1 MNPRVEAA
9 IDELL
14 TRAGRRGFVTMAE
27 FQQELEEAEAPGS
40 AFDEALEVARKQG
53 LTVREDGDDFLDSLP
68 VDEGVT
74 ALSDPVSMY
83 LRQIGRVPLL
93 TAQQEV
99 ELAMAVEAGRLAE
112 AKLARSGSRPGSRS
126 SDEVARLTRA
136 VRTGERAEKRLTEA
150 NLRLVVSIAKRY
162 VGNGM
167 PLLDLIQEGNLGLM
181 KGVEKFDY
189 RKGFRFST
197 YATWWIRQA
206 VSRALADQ
214 SRTIR
219 VPVHLVETIYNLS
232 KVQRRLFQELGRE
245 PTIEEIAH
253 EIDLTPGRVL
263 ELSRISQGTVS
274 LETPVSDKG
283 ETTLGDF
290 VPDRAADVAVEE
302 AAFKLLQEYVALALE
317 GLGERERQIILMRF
331 GLEDGRA
338 RTLGELSAHFSV
350 TRERIRQLETRA
362 LYKLRRNSESRR
374 LESYLRDG

>member
-1 MNPRVEAA
+1 MDSRVEDV
-9 IDELL
+9 INELL
-14 TRAGRRGFVTMAE
+14 IRAGRRGFVTMAE

-40 AFDEALEVARKQG
+40 AFDEAIEVARKRG
-53 LTVREDGDDFLDSLP
+53 LTVREDENDIFDSPLADQRMP
-68 VDEGVT
+68 

-99 ELAMAVEAGRLAE
+99 ELAMAVQAGRKATAQQSKVESSRNTRSADEE
-112 AKLARSGSRPGSRS
+112 ARLARTVRAAERS
-126 SDEVARLTRA
+126 
-136 VRTGERAEKRLTEA
+136 EKRLVEA

-181 KGVEKFDY
+181 KAVDKFDY

-219 VPVHLVETIYNLS
+219 VPVHMVETIYNLS
-232 KVQRRLFQELGRE
+232 KAQRRLFQVLGRE
-245 PTIEEIAH
+245 PTVEEIAN

-263 ELSRISQGTVS
+263 EISRISQGTVS

-283 ETTLGDF
+283 ESTLGDF
-290 VPDRAADVAVEE
+290 VPDKETDVAVEG

-317 GLGERERQIILMRF
+317 GLTDRERQIILMRF

-338 RTLGELSAHFSV
+338 RTLGELSAHFDV

-362 LYKLRRNSESRR
+362 LYKLRRNSEGRR

>member
-1 MNPRVEAA
+1 MDPRVEAA

-14 TRAGRRGFVTMAE
+14 TRARRRGFVTMAE
-27 FQQELEEAEAPGS
+27 FQRELEEAEASES
-40 AFDEALEVARKQG
+40 AFDEAMEVARKRG
-53 LTVREDGDDFLDSLP
+53 MTVTEDGDDLFDSLP
-68 VDEGVT
+68 VDQGVA

-83 LRQIGRVPLL
+83 LRQIGRVALL
-93 TAQQEV
+93 TSQQEV
-99 ELAMAVEAGRLAE
+99 ELAMAAEAGRRAE
-112 AKLARSGSRPGSRS
+112 TKLSRSGSGAKTRPE
-126 SDEVARLTRA
+126 DETVRLTRA
-136 VRTGERAEKRLTEA
+136 ARNGELAEKRLVEA

-162 VGNGM
+162 AGGGM

-181 KGVEKFDY
+181 KAVEKFDY

-232 KVQRRLFQELGRE
+232 KAQRRLFQELGRE
-245 PTIEEIAH
+245 PTIEEIGH

-283 ETTLGDF
+283 ESTLGDF
-290 VPDRAADVAVEE
+290 VPDRAADVAVEG

-317 GLGERERQIILMRF
+317 GLTERERQIILMRF
-331 GLEDGRA
+331 GLEDGRV
-338 RTLGELSAHFSV
+338 RTLGELSTHFEV

>member
-1 MNPRVEAA
+1 MEPGVKAA

-27 FQQELEEAEAPGS
+27 IQQELEEAEAPGS
-40 AFDEALEVARKQG
+40 AFDEAMEAVRERG
-53 LTVREDGDDFLDSLP
+53 LAVREDGDNDFDSLHI
-68 VDEGVT
+68 DQG
-74 ALSDPVSMY
+74 AIGLSDPVSMY

-93 TAQQEV
+93 TPQQEV
-99 ELAMAVEAGRLAE
+99 ELAMALEAGRLAGTQLSQSGTK
-112 AKLARSGSRPGSRS
+112 AKPGPE
-126 SDEVARLTRA
+126 DDTARLI
-136 VRTGERAEKRLTEA
+136 RTMRNGERAEKRLVEA

-181 KGVEKFDY
+181 KAVEKFDY
-189 RKGFRFST
+189 RKGYRFST

-219 VPVHLVETIYNLS
+219 VPVHLVETIYNVS
-232 KVQRRLFQELGRE
+232 KAQRRLFQELGRE
-245 PTIEEIAH
+245 PTVEEIAH
-253 EIDLTPGRVL
+253 EIELTPGRVR

-283 ETTLGDF
+283 ESTLGDF
-290 VPDRAADVAVEE
+290 VPDKAAEVAMEG

-317 GLGERERQIILMRF
+317 ELTERERQIILMRF
-331 GLEDGRA
+331 GLEDGRV
-338 RTLGELSAHFSV
+338 RTLGELSTHFDV

-362 LYKLRRNSESRR
+362 LYKLRRKSEGRR

>member
-1 MNPRVEAA
+1 
-9 IDELL
+9 
-14 TRAGRRGFVTMAE
+14 MAE
-27 FQQELEEAEAPGS
+27 FQQELEGADAPGS
-40 AFDEALEVARKQG
+40 AFEEAMEVARKRG
-53 LTVREDGDDFLDSLP
+53 LTVREDGDEDFDSLSIDHGT
-68 VDEGVT
+68 V

-93 TAQQEV
+93 TPQQEV
-99 ELAMAVEAGRLAE
+99 ELAMALEAGRLAATKLSQSGSGPKALPPDE
-112 AKLARSGSRPGSRS
+112 ATRLART
-126 SDEVARLTRA
+126 E
-136 VRTGERAEKRLTEA
+136 RTGERAEKRLVEA

-181 KGVEKFDY
+181 KAVEKFDY

-232 KVQRRLFQELGRE
+232 KAQRRLFQELGRE
-245 PTIEEIAH
+245 PTIQEIGH
-253 EIDLTPGRVL
+253 EIDVTPDRVL

-274 LETPVSDKG
+274 LETPVSDRG
-283 ETTLGDF
+283 ESTLGDF
-290 VPDRAADVAVEE
+290 VPDRASDVAVEG

-317 GLGERERQIILMRF
+317 GLSERERQIILMRF

-338 RTLGELSAHFSV
+338 RTLGELSAHFDV

>member
-1 MNPRVEAA
+1 MEPGVKAA

-27 FQQELEEAEAPGS
+27 IQQELEEAEAPGS
-40 AFDEALEVARKQG
+40 AFDEAVEAVRERG
-53 LTVREDGDDFLDSLP
+53 LAVREDGDNDFDSLHI
-68 VDEGVT
+68 DQGAIGLT
-74 ALSDPVSMY
+74 DPVSMY

-93 TAQQEV
+93 TPQQEV
-99 ELAMAVEAGRLAE
+99 ELAMALETGRLAGTKLSQSGTE
-112 AKLARSGSRPGSRS
+112 AKPRPA
-126 SDEVARLTRA
+126 DDTARLIRA
-136 VRTGERAEKRLTEA
+136 VRTGERAEKRLVEA

-181 KGVEKFDY
+181 KAVEKFDY
-189 RKGFRFST
+189 RKGYRFST

-219 VPVHLVETIYNLS
+219 VPVHLVETIYNVS
-232 KVQRRLFQELGRE
+232 KAQRRLFQELGRE
-245 PTIEEIAH
+245 PTVEEIAH
-253 EIDLTPGRVL
+253 EIELTPGRVR

-283 ETTLGDF
+283 ESTLGDF
-290 VPDRAADVAVEE
+290 VPDKAAEVAMEG

-317 GLGERERQIILMRF
+317 ELTERERQIILMRF
-331 GLEDGRA
+331 GLEDGRV
-338 RTLGELSAHFSV
+338 RTLGELSTHFDV

-362 LYKLRRNSESRR
+362 LYKLRRKSEGRR

>member
-1 MNPRVEAA
+1 MEPVVKAA

-27 FQQELEEAEAPGS
+27 IQQELEEAEAPGS
-40 AFDEALEVARKQG
+40 AFDEAMEAIRERG
-53 LTVREDGDDFLDSLP
+53 LDVREDSDDDFDSLHIDQGA
-68 VDEGVT
+68 VG
-74 ALSDPVSMY
+74 LSDPVSMY

-93 TAQQEV
+93 TPQQEV
-99 ELAMAVEAGRLAE
+99 ELAMALEAGRQAGTKLSQSGPK
-112 AKLARSGSRPGSRS
+112 AKPRP
-126 SDEVARLTRA
+126 SDGTVRLLRT
-136 VRTGERAEKRLTEA
+136 VRTGERAEKRLVEA

-181 KGVEKFDY
+181 KAVEKFDY
-189 RKGFRFST
+189 RKGYRFST

-219 VPVHLVETIYNLS
+219 VPVHLVETIYNVS
-232 KVQRRLFQELGRE
+232 KAQRRLFQELGRE
-245 PTIEEIAH
+245 PTVEEIAH
-253 EIDLTPGRVL
+253 EIELTPGRVR

-283 ETTLGDF
+283 ESTLGDF
-290 VPDRAADVAVEE
+290 VPDKAAEVAVEG

-317 GLGERERQIILMRF
+317 GLTERERQIILMRF
-331 GLEDGRA
+331 GLEDGRV
-338 RTLGELSAHFSV
+338 RTLGELSTHFDV

-362 LYKLRRNSESRR
+362 LYKLRRKSEGRR

>member
-1 MNPRVEAA
+1 MDPRVEAA

-14 TRAGRRGFVTMAE
+14 KRARRRGFVTMAE
-27 FQQELEEAEAPGS
+27 FQQELEEAEAPGD
-40 AFDEALEVARKQG
+40 AFEEAIDVARKRG
-53 LTVREDGDDFLDSLP
+53 LTVNEDLDFDFDTLLA
-68 VDEGVT
+68 DEGTV
-74 ALSDPVSMY
+74 AMSDPVSMY

-93 TAQQEV
+93 TPQQEV
-99 ELAMAVEAGRLAE
+99 ELAMALEAGRAAE
-112 AKLARSGSRPGSRS
+112 AELSRPRSKPESGSTEQS
-126 SDEVARLTRA
+126 VRLNRTALAGRRA
-136 VRTGERAEKRLTEA
+136 QKRLVEA

-181 KGVEKFDY
+181 KAVEKFDY

-197 YATWWIRQA
+197 YATWWIRQGA
-206 VSRALADQ
+206 SRALADQ
-214 SRTIR
+214 ARTIR
-219 VPVHLVETIYNLS
+219 VPVHLVETIYSLS
-232 KVQRRLFQELGRE
+232 KAQRRLFQELGRE
-245 PTIEEIAH
+245 PTVEEIGE
-253 EIDLTPGRVL
+253 EIELTPGRVL

-283 ETTLGDF
+283 ESTLGDF
-290 VPDRAADVAVEE
+290 VPDKASDVAVEE

-331 GLEDGRA
+331 GLEDGRP
-338 RTLGELSAHFSV
+338 RTLSELSAHFDV